1 MATQQNQEFSS
12 LPDRIDPMSASG
24 SQSSQNP
31 EFEPTSPSRHVHPD
45 TILTRHPDPILTIRT
60 SESPQPLS
68 ASADGRDGGPDGGSG
83 DTRPKPMSDVS
94 FLLPQHP
101 EDAQRPPLTAPG
113 SFQFSPVAARSE
125 YRPGSQ
131 RRTTSEIDWIVP
143 KREQPFPRPRT
154 LQERLQPTLDVAEEE
169 KIKCEWKAQTTGY
182 ALNIAIGLQV
192 LLGALTTGLSAAISG
207 RKASIGISFLGGA
220 STVVASFLARQRGS
234 NEPELSLTK
243 SKDLDQYIRECKIFI
258 LDHGHLTGTEHDAEL
273 KNLRDRYEELMGN
286 GNGERRLAPV

>member
-24 SQSSQNP
+24 SQSSQN
-31 EFEPTSPSRHVHPD
+31 FEPTSPSRHVHPD

-143 KREQPFPRPRT
+143 KREQVR
-154 LQERLQPTLDVAEEE
+154 
-169 KIKCEWKAQTTGY
+169 
-182 ALNIAIGLQV
+182 
-192 LLGALTTGLSAAISG
+192 SH
-207 RKASIGISFLGGA
+207 
-220 STVVASFLARQRGS
+220 STNASFRSQPSCRHSRA
-234 NEPELSLTK
+234 PELCK
-243 SKDLDQYIRECKIFI
+243 SDFNPLS
-258 LDHGHLTGTEHDAEL
+258 
-273 KNLRDRYEELMGN
+273 MS
-286 GNGERRLAPV
+286 RRRKR